1 MILVASK
8 PRDTILMVIII
19 VSERIMTDLIFAS
32 TTYLY
37 ILEATVKTP
46 TSSWSYDICWRYP
59 FKTSTYYQYT
69 QHVQLHRLLTITT
82 PATTTTSFTPA
93 TFTTIS

>member
-8 PRDTILMVIII
+8 PRDTILMVLII

-37 ILEATVKTP
+37 ILEATV
-46 TSSWSYDICWRYP
+46 I
-59 FKTSTYYQYT
+59 
-69 QHVQLHRLLTITT
+69 
-82 PATTTTSFTPA
+82 
-93 TFTTIS
+93 